1 MSEEFR
7 LLLEMKRTYKII
19 LLLVGFV
26 AGSCI
31 LQLAIAVGNF
41 RLDDVHQ
48 YVEGQRFVSG
58 DTLWSVFK
66 PATIPGTTEGELN
79 RQAKN

>member
-7 LLLEMKRTYKII
+7 ILLEMKRTSKLI

-31 LQLAIAVGNF
+31 LQLAIVASNF

-48 YVEGQRFVSG
+48 YVEGQRFVSP
-58 DTLWSVFK
+58 DTLLSVFK
-66 PATIPGTTEGELN
+66 PATIQGKAESKIE
-79 RQAKN
+79 RQVEN